1 MRVCPAGSTAN
12 VVIGRR
18 KRFSTCSISRRSCQ
32 LACSETVQRDQ
43 DVIGLERRDC
53 VRDDRHDA
61 STGSRAARVRT
72 DRVHVAQDRV
82 EALVGVVPESI
93 HLIGEPGQSS
103 GERRRDDIDLGR
115 GVDDRADGG
124 R

>member
-1 MRVCPAGSTAN
+1 MWSGSNAVTA
-12 VVIGRR
+12 
-18 KRFSTCSISRRSCQ
+18 S
-32 LACSETVQRDQ
+32 AMTVTTFQ
-43 DVIGLERRDC
+43 
-53 VRDDRHDA
+53 
-61 STGSRAARVRT
+61 GSRAARVRT

-103 GERRRDDIDLGR
+103 GERRRQDIDLGR